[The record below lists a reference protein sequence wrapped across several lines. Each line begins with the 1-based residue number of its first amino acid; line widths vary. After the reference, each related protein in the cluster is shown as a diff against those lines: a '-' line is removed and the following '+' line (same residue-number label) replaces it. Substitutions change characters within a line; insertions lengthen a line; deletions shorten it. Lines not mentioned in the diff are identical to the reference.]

1 MKKLKYLS
9 FIILVLAFLMYSY
22 NLVIGPVTPFL
33 FGLPGILLILIDS
46 IMQLF
51 KGGNRIETLI
61 FLFGVLGIIAYF
73 TELEI
78 GPLDKY
84 DLISITWVPLVFINS
99 VLKLFE
105 KNKS

>member
-1 MKKLKYLS
+1 
-9 FIILVLAFLMYSY
+9 
-22 NLVIGPVTPFL
+22 
-33 FGLPGILLILIDS
+33 
-46 IMQLF
+46 MQLF
-51 KGGNRIETLI
+51 KGENRIDTLI
-61 FLFGVLGIIAYF
+61 LFFGVVGITAYLI
-73 TELEI
+73 ELEI